1 MKLRPATPEIGGL
14 YAFCLLQDGYSF
26 PPPASRLGT
35 VTLGD
40 LAYASADQAGRLW
53 DAVIAAARR
62 GGARVVERPRQEA
75 KRHIRRVLV
84 QCGYA
89 RDPSQ
94 V

>member
-14 YAFCLLQDGYSF
+14 YTFSLLQDGYSL

-40 LAYASADQAGRLW
+40 LAHVGADQAGRLW
-53 DAVIAAARR
+53 DAVVAAAHR
-62 GGARVVERPRQEA
+62 GGARVVERRKQEA
-75 KRHIRRVLV
+75 MRHIRRVRV

-89 RDPSQ
+89 HDPSQ